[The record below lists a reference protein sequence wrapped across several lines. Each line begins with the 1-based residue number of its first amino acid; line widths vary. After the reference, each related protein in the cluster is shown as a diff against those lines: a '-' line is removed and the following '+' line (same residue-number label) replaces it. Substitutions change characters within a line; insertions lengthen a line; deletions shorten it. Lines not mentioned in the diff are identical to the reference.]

1 MSGWSCHYC
10 AQGRLSMGWFDRFRR
25 PSPGTAS
32 PPHARVETPTPAE
45 AGHDARGRTTRPVG
59 SPAGTP
65 RFVVLDVETTGLSAS
80 SHRIVEL
87 ALLTT
92 DPSGRVLDEW
102 STRLNPQGPVGAT
115 HIHGITDADV
125 AHSPSFSDV
134 LGELN
139 QRLAGAAV
147 VAHNARFDLAF
158 LRAEYARARWRLPH
172 LPALCTLDAS
182 AHHLPHLARR
192 RLVDCCHAIGHPLTD
207 AHSALGDARA
217 TAGLLAHYLHPH
229 LGVPARPEHLRM
241 PHDALAVR
249 WPDGPDGDA
258 TLVPPARGTAR
269 TTDRRDLS
277 ERARRNIAELN
288 LTAPRK
294 AEPLVQL
301 IERFSLVDALDE
313 GAPAGAMAYLEK
325 LAEVLEDGVL
335 TSEEAADLREVAA
348 VHDLDHTDV
357 TATHRAFVLS
367 MAHAAMSDGKV
378 TRAETEELRAVAAL
392 FDVAPDL
399 VRSLIDAAET
409 ARHMRLS
416 AGLGPL
422 PRGWAHGEP
431 LRVGDKVVFTGCE
444 GAGRDALEQRSTDLG
459 VRILNNVSSKT
470 AMLVTDGTMHGGK
483 YEKATALGI
492 RMVEPATYQRLLE
505 HLQPHANSAAEPVVA
520 PTSNSTSSTVRA
532 TTSASPGA
540 ATDDAAVVPRLASTA
555 ATVSAATV
563 RAWGR
568 DNGWELGQRGRLPA
582 DLQDA
587 YAAAHAD

>member
-1 MSGWSCHYC
+1 
-10 AQGRLSMGWFDRFRR
+10 L
-25 PSPGTAS
+25 
-32 PPHARVETPTPAE
+32 
-45 AGHDARGRTTRPVG
+45 
-59 SPAGTP
+59 PAGTP

-115 HIHGITDADV
+115 HIHGITDAEV
-125 AHSPSFSDV
+125 AHAPSFSDV
-134 LGELN
+134 LAELN

-158 LRAEYARARWRLPH
+158 IRAEYARARWQLPH
-172 LPALCTLDAS
+172 VPALCTLDAS

-192 RLVDCCHAIGHPLTD
+192 RLADCCHAIGQPLTD

-249 WPDGPDGDA
+249 WPDGPARDA
-258 TLVPPARGTAR
+258 TLVNAARGTDP
-269 TTDRRDLS
+269 TTDRRELS
-277 ERARRNIAELN
+277 ERARRKIAELN

-301 IERFSLVDALDE
+301 IERFSLADALDE

-335 TSEEAADLREVAA
+335 TPEEAADLREVAA
-348 VHDLDHTDV
+348 VHDLDHADV

-367 MAHAAMSDGKV
+367 MAHAALADGKV

-392 FDVAPDL
+392 FDVEPEL
-399 VRSLIDAAET
+399 VRSLIDAAEA
-409 ARHMRLS
+409 ARHARLS
-416 AGLGPL
+416 AGLSPL
-422 PRGWAHGEP
+422 PRDWAHGEP

-444 GAGRDALEQRSTDLG
+444 DAGRDALEQRSTDLG
-459 VRILNNVSSKT
+459 VRVMNNVSSKT

-483 YEKATALGI
+483 HEKATALGV
-492 RMVEPATYQRLLE
+492 RMVEPATYRRLLE
-505 HLQPHANSAAEPVVA
+505 HLQPHAKSAAEPVA
-520 PTSNSTSSTVRA
+520 TASNSTSPTVRA
-532 TTSASPGA
+532 TGSASPGA
-540 ATDDAAVVPRLASTA
+540 ATDEAAVAPRTAPTA

-568 DNGWELGQRGRLPA
+568 DNGWNLGQRGRLPA